1 MLGARQAISLVP
13 ERDEHLIEMEKFR
26 MSRVLVLDG
35 LSDEG
40 VNVFRE
46 RGLDV
51 DVKPPQSPEELA
63 AIIGEYDGLVVRSG
77 TKVTAEALESAH
89 KLKVIGRAG
98 VGTDNIDKEAATKR
112 GIVVMNTPG
121 GNTISTCEHTFSLL
135 FSLCRNVPLAN
146 QSMQEGRWDRKKFM
160 GTEVCGKTIGIVG
173 LGRIGGEVA
182 RRAQAFDM
190 KVIAFDPIMT
200 QLKADALGV
209 ELVSVDDLVA
219 RADFITVHAPKT
231 DKTDNLINAAQ
242 FDRMKPNCRIVNCAR
257 GGIVNEADLAAALKA
272 EKIAGAALDVYT
284 SEPFTDNPFI
294 GLDNIVMTPHLAAS
308 TDEAQLIV
316 AVEVA
321 EQMVDYLNTGAIVN
335 AVNVPSLDA
344 ETRAK
349 LQPLLS
355 LGEHL
360 GQFQAT
366 YSTGRPKE
374 IEIEYSGDIGVTDV
388 YPVTAAILAG
398 FLRPTVEDVNTIS
411 APHQLKEHGI
421 ACSEKR
427 CPAGSDYAFEIGVT
441 IITDAATHT
450 VKGTLFDGND
460 PRICSIDGMRVD
472 AKPAG
477 HMVICIN
484 EDVPQVIGRVCLTL
498 GEADI
503 NIANL
508 SLGRDDRGGR
518 ALTVLNLDETVTD
531 VVLDAVR
538 SIPHVTSTSLVSLP
552 ESVA

>member
-1 MLGARQAISLVP
+1 MA
-13 ERDEHLIEMEKFR
+13 
-26 MSRVLVLDG
+26 RVLVLDG

-46 RGLDV
+46 QGLEV
-51 DVKPPQSPEELA
+51 DVKPPQSPAELA
-63 AIIGEYDGLVVRSG
+63 AIIGDYDGLVVRSG
-77 TKVTAEALESAH
+77 TKVTAEALAKAN

-98 VGTDNIDKEAATKR
+98 VGTDNIDKEAATKK

-121 GNTISTCEHTFSLL
+121 GNTISTCEHTFALL

-182 RRAQAFDM
+182 RRAQAFEM

-209 ELVSVDDLVA
+209 ELVSIDELVE
-219 RADFITVHAPKT
+219 RADFITLHAPMTEKT
-231 DKTDNLINAAQ
+231 NNIINAERIA
-242 FDRMKPNCRIVNCAR
+242 RMKPTCRIVNAAR
-257 GGIVNEADLAAALKA
+257 GGLVNEQDLADALKA
-272 EKIAGAALDVYT
+272 GKIAGAALDVYT
-284 SEPFTDNPFI
+284 SEPFENNPFI
-294 GLDNIVMTPHLAAS
+294 GLDNIVLTPHLAAS
-308 TDEAQLIV
+308 TDEAQLTV

-321 EQMVDYLNTGAIVN
+321 EQMVDYLKTGAIVN

-344 ETRAK
+344 ETRAS
-349 LQPLLS
+349 LAPLLS
-355 LGEHL
+355 LAERL

-366 YSTGRPKE
+366 YSSRPTAL
-374 IEIEYSGDIGVTDV
+374 EIEYSGELGITDV
-388 YPVTAAILAG
+388 YPITSAILAG

-421 ACSEKR
+421 ACTEKR
-427 CPAGSDYAFEIGVT
+427 SPAASDYAFEIGVT
-441 IITDAATHT
+441 VVTSEGSHT

-472 AKPAG
+472 AKPEG
-477 HMVICIN
+477 HMVVCIN
-484 EDVPQVIGRVCLTL
+484 DDVPQIIGRVCLTL
-498 GEADI
+498 GEAGI

-508 SLGRDDRGGR
+508 SLGRASRGGR
-518 ALTVLNLDETVTD
+518 ALTVLNLDEAVSD
-531 VVLDAVR
+531 AVLDAVR
-538 SIPHVTSTSLVSLP
+538 GIPHVTGASLVSLP
-552 ESVA
+552 GSAN

>member
-1 MLGARQAISLVP
+1 M
-13 ERDEHLIEMEKFR
+13 F
-26 MSRVLVLDG
+26 RVLVLDG

-40 VNVFRE
+40 VNVFRNA
-46 RGLDV
+46 GLEV
-51 DVKPPQSPEELA
+51 DVRPPQSPEELA
-63 AIIGEYDGLVVRSG
+63 AIIGDFDGLVVRSG
-77 TKVTAEALESAH
+77 TTVTAEALENAG

-98 VGTDNIDKEAATKR
+98 VGTDNIDKDAASRK

-135 FSLCRNVPLAN
+135 FSLCRNVPMAH

-160 GTEVCGKTIGIVG
+160 GTEVFGKTIGIVG

-182 RRAQAFDM
+182 RRAQAFEM

-200 QLKADALGV
+200 ALKANALGV
-209 ELVSVDDLVA
+209 ELVSVDELVE
-219 RADFITVHAPKT
+219 RADFITIHAPKT
-231 DKTDNLINAAQ
+231 DKTNNLIRAEQ
-242 FDRMKPNCRIVNCAR
+242 FARMKPTCRIVNCAR
-257 GGIVNEADLAAALKA
+257 GGIINESDLAEALKA
-272 EKIAGAALDVYT
+272 NQIAGAALDVYT
-284 SEPFTDNPFI
+284 SEPFENNPFI

-308 TDEAQLIV
+308 TDEAQLTV

-321 EQMVDYLNTGAIVN
+321 EQMVDYLKTGAIVN

-344 ETRAK
+344 ETRTA

-355 LGEHL
+355 LGERL
-360 GQFQAT
+360 GHFQAI
-366 YSTGRPKE
+366 YSADGPTT
-374 IEIEYSGDIGVTDV
+374 IDIEYCGEMGITDV
-388 YPVTAAILAG
+388 YPITAAILSG

-421 ACSEKR
+421 GCTEKR
-427 CPAGSDYAFEIGVT
+427 SPADSDYAFEIGVT
-441 IITDAATHT
+441 VQSKAGTHT

-472 AKPAG
+472 AKPEG

-484 EDVPQVIGRVCLTL
+484 DDVPQVIGRVCLTL
-498 GEADI
+498 GDAGI

-508 SLGRDDRGGR
+508 SLGREGRGGR
-518 ALTVLNLDETVTD
+518 ALTVLNVDEPVVD
-531 VVLDAVR
+531 AVLDAVR
-538 SIPHVTSTSLVSLP
+538 NVPHVTSACLVSLP
-552 ESVA
+552 GNSA